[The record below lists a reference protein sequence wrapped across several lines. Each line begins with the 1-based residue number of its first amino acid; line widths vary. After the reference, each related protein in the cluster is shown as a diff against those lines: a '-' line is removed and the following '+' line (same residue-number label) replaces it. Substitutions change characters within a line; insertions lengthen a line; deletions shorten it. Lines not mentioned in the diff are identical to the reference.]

1 VVSVALPWSRAR
13 RLAARRRRG
22 LSTGWYE
29 ANDRRRV
36 IWQTVAAI
44 VAAVALGELVL
55 TIGVAAVVLPA
66 AAAVLAAIVWRPQI
80 GLYAAVA
87 LVNLF
92 EMTSADPLM
101 APGRYLHYGL
111 QSSLGVSGFIASPLE
126 LLLLFTLAV
135 WLVKGLVQR
144 NLGYRGGDLGWPT
157 ALFFASLVAG
167 LVRGA
172 AGQGD
177 MYVAFWEVRSLLYL
191 GVTYVLAANLI
202 RTRRDVGALVTV
214 FLVTN
219 GLYAFEGAIRY
230 VLMIRT
236 GWLNVAPEFT
246 YSHEVVIFLAV
257 VMLQALAQIVV
268 GGPLWRRIFG
278 AVVALMALFTML
290 VSGRRAGSIA
300 LAIAFVLMALPW
312 LVRHRKAVLL
322 ILLPGLFAGA
332 IYLPIFWNN
341 TGIIGQP
348 ARAVRSLIEP
358 DARDASSNE
367 YRDQEAINVRAT
379 IYSDPLLGVGFGRE
393 FLFVVPLADLSWWP
407 FWHYQ
412 PHHNILWVW
421 LKVGAP
427 GFTIFCMLMFGSLA
441 LASSR
446 ALTLKDPTLITFAY
460 VGIASVVTSLVFCYV
475 DLGLTNGRVT
485 VLLGAVLGVL
495 AVLRQ
500 IDEAPEPVKA
510 KAGARMGAAGRPT
523 YAEIDER
530 PTTERPAHGGAA
542 GPGTARPTSP
552 RPAYA
557 PNRPRPAP
565 EPTPAGAGRF

>member
-1 VVSVALPWSRAR
+1 MVMSLPWGRAR
-13 RLAARRRRG
+13 RLAARRQRG
-22 LSTGWYE
+22 LATSWYE

-36 IWQTVAAI
+36 VWLSVAAL
-44 VAAVALGELVL
+44 VAAVALGQL
-55 TIGVAAVVLPA
+55 TLTVGAAAVAVPA
-66 AAAVLAAIVWRPQI
+66 AAAVLAAIIWQPKL

-92 EMTSADPLM
+92 EMTSPDPLM
-101 APGRYLHYGL
+101 SPGRYLHYGL

-135 WLVKGLVQR
+135 WLIKGLVGR
-144 NLGYRGGDLGWPT
+144 NLGYRGGDLGWAT

-172 AGQGD
+172 AGDGD

-202 RTRRDVGALVTV
+202 RTRRDVGAVVML

-219 GLYAFEGAIRY
+219 GLYAVEGLIRY
-230 VLMIRT
+230 FALIRT
-236 GWLNVAPEFT
+236 NLLGVAPEFN
-246 YSHEVVIFLAV
+246 YSHEVVIFLSV
-257 VMLQALAQIVV
+257 VMLQALAQLVV

-278 AVVALMALFTML
+278 MIVGPIALFTLL
-290 VSGRRAGSIA
+290 VTGRRAGSIA
-300 LAIAFVLMALPW
+300 LAIAFVAMALPW
-312 LVRHRKAVLL
+312 LVRHRKAVML
-322 ILLPGLFAGA
+322 ILLPGLFAAA
-332 IYLPIFWNN
+332 IYLPLFWNN
-341 TGIIGQP
+341 TGILGQP
-348 ARAVRSLIEP
+348 ARAVRSLSEP
-358 DARDASSNE
+358 DPRDASSNE

-379 IYSDPLLGVGFGRE
+379 IASDPLLGVGFGRP

-427 GFTIFCMLMFGSLA
+427 GFTIFCLLMFGSLA

-446 ALTLKDPTLITFAY
+446 ALTLKDPTLSTFSYIA
-460 VGIASVVTSLVFCYV
+460 IASVVTSLVFCYV

-485 VLLGAVLGVL
+485 VLLGMVLGVL

-500 IDEAPEPVKA
+500 IDASPEPVAA
-510 KAGARMGAAGRPT
+510 KAGARQRAGRPT
-523 YAEIDER
+523 YAEVTEPR
-530 PTTERPAHGGAA
+530 PT
-542 GPGTARPTSP
+542 P
-552 RPAYA
+552 RPAGPAGPAQEQERRPAQPTRGRPTFA

-565 EPTPAGAGRF
+565 EPAGAGRF